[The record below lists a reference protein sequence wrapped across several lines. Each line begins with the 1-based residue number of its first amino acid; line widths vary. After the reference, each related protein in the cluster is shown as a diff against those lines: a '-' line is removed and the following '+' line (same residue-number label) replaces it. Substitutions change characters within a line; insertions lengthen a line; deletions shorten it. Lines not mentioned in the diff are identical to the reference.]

1 MAPRVSHTWL
11 SNSSDSG
18 LETNIHAILAALA
31 GNAFFPNPD
40 PTLASLQLLLE
51 SFITALGAAKGGGAV
66 ETAAKNAARVTLT
79 DGVRLLGQY
88 IDRTAENMEQLLSSK
103 YPLQKERGPLGIQP
117 APENLRLKHG
127 KTSGSIAAT
136 CDVSDHRVMYEWQ
149 TAIGQS
155 PTDWTS
161 EPPTNSSRTGFSGY
175 TPGTWLNC
183 RVRFRVPAGAGDWSS
198 AIQIMVV

>member
-1 MAPRVSHTWL
+1 MNRRSLLLAL
-11 SNSSDSG
+11 SLWTAGAALHAQTNSEATTLYVPFPAGGSSDVFAR
-18 LETNIHAILAALA
+18 TLAPTLSKQLQRTLIVENLA
-31 GNAFFPNPD
+31 GA
-40 PTLASLQLLLE
+40 
-51 SFITALGAAKGGGAV
+51 
-66 ETAAKNAARVTLT
+66 
-79 DGVRLLGQY
+79 
-88 IDRTAENMEQLLSSK
+88 
-103 YPLQKERGPLGIQP
+103 
-117 APENLRLKHG
+117 
-127 KTSGSIAAT
+127 SGSIAAT